1 MASDDTDIGTGTDTD
16 TDTGTGT
23 DAGAGSGTEIGTGI
37 SPARQVTGVDPLLA
51 ELAAVYGVATRY
63 VDADDR
69 EVTVDPDVVRAVL
82 GLLDVD
88 TANPAAALAAAR
100 DAPWRRPLPACVIVR
115 RSVPAPVIAR
125 VPVGTLPLARLE
137 FESGGLRDLTEWGE
151 AVEHRTVDGQDLVG
165 VPLTPPAGLPL
176 GDHVLR
182 VRAGAASATARL
194 VVVPDAVPDPAGA
207 IPTRTWGWMIQLYA
221 LRSAGSWGMGDYADL
236 AELAVWSGSEEGRRA
251 DVLLVNP
258 LHAVTPT
265 LPIEP
270 SPYFPASRRFASPLY
285 LRPQDLPEYAH
296 ADAATRARVDQLA
309 ATARAEAGTELS
321 PGDDPRGDE
330 HGPGRADLLDRDAVW
345 RAKRAALELLFSVS
359 GGGTPTAGGTDA
371 AGGMVITGGTAT
383 AASTRA
389 GHEDGHGNGCEDG
402 HEEGH
407 DGLTDFA
414 TWCALAE
421 RHGPDWR
428 LWPAQLHD
436 PRSSAVADARVELR
450 DRVAFHR
457 WLQHACDA
465 ALATAQAAAR
475 DAGMAVGIVHDL
487 AVGVDPG
494 GADAWALQ
502 DVFAAGATVGAPPDG
517 FNQQGQ
523 DWALPPWRP
532 DRLAET
538 GYAPFRQM
546 VAAVLRRGGGL
557 RVDHILGL
565 FRLWWIP
572 AGNSAS
578 QGTYVRYDA
587 DAMLGLLALEAARA
601 GALVVGEDLGTV
613 ESSVAARLARAG
625 VLGSTVAWFER
636 DADGGPLPPRRWREP
651 AMASITTH
659 DLPTVA
665 GYLTGEHVRVRA
677 RRGLLRRSEEAELQA
692 WRRERD
698 ALIALL
704 QGEGLLAVDL
714 IVADPA
720 DLPRSAPA
728 PGSSPGSASAPGSAS
743 GSDPAVGLGPAAGL
757 GPSALREV
765 AFALHGLL
773 ARSPSRIVLAAP
785 GDALGD
791 LRQPNLPGT
800 VDSYPNWRLPVTDA
814 DGRPV
819 TVERLRVD
827 PQVRRLARLLACVR
841 EQDR

>member
-1 MASDDTDIGTGTDTD
+1 M
-16 TDTGTGT
+16 
-23 DAGAGSGTEIGTGI
+23 
-37 SPARQVTGVDPLLA
+37 
-51 ELAAVYGVATRY
+51 
-63 VDADDR
+63 
-69 EVTVDPDVVRAVL
+69 
-82 GLLDVD
+82 
-88 TANPAAALAAAR
+88 
-100 DAPWRRPLPACVIVR
+100 
-115 RSVPAPVIAR
+115 
-125 VPVGTLPLARLE
+125 
-137 FESGGLRDLTEWGE
+137 GG
-151 AVEHRTVDGQDLVG
+151 
-165 VPLTPPAGLPL
+165 
-176 GDHVLR
+176 
-182 VRAGAASATARL
+182 
-194 VVVPDAVPDPAGA
+194 
-207 IPTRTWGWMIQLYA
+207 
-221 LRSAGSWGMGDYADL
+221 
-236 AELAVWSGSEEGRRA
+236 
-251 DVLLVNP
+251 
-258 LHAVTPT
+258 
-265 LPIEP
+265 
-270 SPYFPASRRFASPLY
+270 
-285 LRPQDLPEYAH
+285 
-296 ADAATRARVDQLA
+296 
-309 ATARAEAGTELS
+309 
-321 PGDDPRGDE
+321 
-330 HGPGRADLLDRDAVW
+330 
-345 RAKRAALELLFSVS
+345 
-359 GGGTPTAGGTDA
+359 
-371 AGGMVITGGTAT
+371 T
-383 AASTRA
+383 AASTGA
-389 GHEDGHGNGCEDG
+389 GHEDGHARNGHGDGQAEGND
-402 HEEGH
+402 
-407 DGLTDFA
+407 DLTDFA

-428 LWPAQLHD
+428 LWPAELRD
-436 PRSSAVADARVELR
+436 PRSPAVADARVELW

-465 ALATAQAAAR
+465 ALAAAQAAAH
-475 DAGMAVGIVHDL
+475 DAGMTVGIVHDL

-578 QGTYVRYDA
+578 KGTYVRYDA

-636 DADGGPLPPRRWREP
+636 DADSGPLPPRHWREP

-692 WRRERD
+692 WRQERD
-698 ALIALL
+698 SLITLL
-704 QGEGLLAVDL
+704 QDEGLLVVDL
-714 IVADPA
+714 TVADPA
-720 DLPRSAPA
+720 DLPASGPA
-728 PGSSPGSASAPGSAS
+728 P
-743 GSDPAVGLGPAAGL
+743 DPAVGSGPDPDAGL
-757 GPSALREV
+757 SPAALREV

-773 ARSPSRIVLAAP
+773 TRSPSRIVLAAP

-841 EQDR
+841 EQAR